1 VEAAIIQPLAA
12 IEAKRSRF
20 SRARPPPRER
30 RIRVTQTALTTD
42 KQGRGFVTFAIDG
55 GFAGEWQQNDIVGCA
70 YRASGALFIKRGS
83 AYFPA
88 ALLLGKNVDPVAG
101 VCQAAPARS

>member
-1 VEAAIIQPLAA
+1 VEAGIIQPLAA

-42 KQGRGFVTFAIDG
+42 KQGRGFVTFAIDV
-55 GFAGEWQQNDIVGCA
+55 GFVGDWQEKDVVGCV
-70 YRASGALFIKRGS
+70 YRASGALFIKRS
-83 AYFPA
+83 NTYFPA
-88 ALLLGKNVDPVAG
+88 ALLLGKNVAPALG